1 MFFSGKAEGVI
12 FWEHVDNWANSLHE
26 AAHKKSRQKII
37 MKILP
42 FPMPPLYLQEKTVK
56 LEYIFQEMG
65 AVLVAFSGGID
76 STLVLKVAHCMLGKK
91 AVAVVA
97 VSPTLPK
104 EELEDVRRISLEI
117 GAELIMAHTNQLEIP
132 SFVRNDDSRCYHCKT
147 DLYGIFEPIKQTSGI
162 NVVVDGTNLD
172 DLSDDRPGLRAARE
186 YAVRSPLVE
195 SGFTK
200 ADVRSLAQHLGL
212 SNWDKPAAACLS
224 SRIPRGLVITE
235 VNLRRVEQAERILKE
250 EGFRQVRV
258 RDHEGIARIE
268 VAQQEI
274 EYFFEGNRRQRI
286 TESLKHLGFRWV
298 TLDLAGYQAGGGNLG
313 TKENA
318 PSQ

>member
-1 MFFSGKAEGVI
+1 
-12 FWEHVDNWANSLHE
+12 
-26 AAHKKSRQKII
+26 
-37 MKILP
+37 
-42 FPMPPLYLQEKTVK
+42 
-56 LEYIFQEMG
+56 MG
-65 AVLVAFSGGID
+65 AALVSFSGGID
-76 STLVLKVAHCMLGKK
+76 STLVLKVAHHTLGKK
-91 AVAVVA
+91 AMAVVA
-97 VSPTLPK
+97 VSPTFPK

-117 GAELIMAHTNQLEIP
+117 GVELIMAHTNQLEIP
-132 SFVRNDDSRCYHCKT
+132 SFVRNDASRCYHCKT

-172 DLSDDRPGLRAARE
+172 DLGDDRPGLRAARE
-186 YAVRSPLVE
+186 HAVRSPLVE

-235 VNLRRVEQAERILKE
+235 MNLRRVEQAERILKE

-274 EYFFEGNRRQRI
+274 EYFFEGDRRQRI

-298 TLDLAGYQAGGGNLG
+298 TLDLVGYQVGGGNLG
-313 TKENA
+313 AKENT
-318 PSQ
+318 PI